1 MFLLLGLIRIDVS
14 STVAYA
20 TRGEGIGS
28 VPWLLGVAEPYVAA
42 GGGQRCVE
50 CGSGPPSSA
59 EGAALLVA
67 PRCPSHGNRP
77 RPPVGKR
84 RRGGCC
90 CSAVHRSSRD
100 PMVGTLSRCCRGT
113 PGRTVVPE
121 RTPTSASARRAIS
134 ALFWGRGPDRI
145 APNRPR
151 DHPVAAPLRCHDGVA
166 RSSAIGP

>member
-1 MFLLLGLIRIDVS
+1 MLGLIRIDVS

-28 VPWLLGVAEPYVAA
+28 VPWLLGVAEPCVAA

-59 EGAALLVA
+59 EGAALLEA

-77 RPPVGKR
+77 RPPVGKC

-90 CSAVHRSSRD
+90 CSAVHYSLLGTLVGAVGGADLCPCAETPKSPKLAKNPKTKLLGGIGATALGRARSCGEPKVAPQQPLALMDRLAAEASSR
-100 PMVGTLSRCCRGT
+100 PK
-113 PGRTVVPE
+113 RT
-121 RTPTSASARRAIS
+121 
-134 ALFWGRGPDRI
+134 
-145 APNRPR
+145 
-151 DHPVAAPLRCHDGVA
+151 
-166 RSSAIGP
+166 

>member
-1 MFLLLGLIRIDVS
+1 MFLLLRLIRTDVS

-77 RPPVGKR
+77 RPPVGKC

-90 CSAVHRSSRD
+90 CSAVHHSFL
-100 PMVGTLSRCCRGT
+100 GTLSRCCRGT
-113 PGRTVVPE
+113 PGRPVVPE
-121 RTPTSASARRAIS
+121 RTPTSA
-134 ALFWGRGPDRI
+134 
-145 APNRPR
+145 
-151 DHPVAAPLRCHDGVA
+151 PVRNLPFCQNWRKTPKTKL
-166 RSSAIGP
+166 